1 MHCAQPHVGTWRGP
15 LPIQAVELQHC
26 HLLAKPARSR
36 CHQPSMAKAA
46 SREGEKQS
54 HRCCIERRQS
64 TDVLQ
69 KHEPPPHKLEEKS
82 YCFAL
87 LLSWL
92 SSVSP
97 RHIQTK
103 SLLLINSALPSPLQG
118 WVDVG
123 TGECVCVCFD
133 FCPEPPQILRAR
145 FQLDTPFGGRQPVIK
160 AFILWEG
167 KLMLSVSPGGGGGRG
182 ELQRGT
188 TVLFAVQ
195 FGALCSIL
203 GLCHS
208 RFFLDVSS
216 LLSLQSRL
224 SGC

>member
-1 MHCAQPHVGTWRGP
+1 MGPCLSRLWSSSTATSWQSQQDLAAANPAWQMLLQRKGKSKAIHVVQKEGNQPMFS
-15 LPIQAVELQHC
+15 
-26 HLLAKPARSR
+26 RSM
-36 CHQPSMAKAA
+36 S
-46 SREGEKQS
+46 
-54 HRCCIERRQS
+54 
-64 TDVLQ
+64 
-69 KHEPPPHKLEEKS
+69 PPPRKLEEKS
-82 YCFAL
+82 YYFAL

-182 ELQRGT
+182 EVQRGT

-216 LLSLQSRL
+216 LLSLQSQL